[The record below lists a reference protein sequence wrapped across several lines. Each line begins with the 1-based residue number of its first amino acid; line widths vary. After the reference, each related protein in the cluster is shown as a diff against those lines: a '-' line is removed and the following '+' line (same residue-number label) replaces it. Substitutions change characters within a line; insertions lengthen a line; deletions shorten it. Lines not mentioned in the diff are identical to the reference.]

1 MKKLSL
7 KLFAIGAL
15 AFFGMSALAL
25 PSVSAV
31 SVNTDAFGDVT
42 AAWDVWVAWAGTEQ
56 WDGLITIIKNLIN
69 WILGML
75 GLISLV
81 ILLWGGFQMVTAR
94 WNEEIYKKWCK
105 ILQQAAV
112 GLAFI
117 AISRFVVSAIFRLLW
132 SVMN

>member
-15 AFFGMSALAL
+15 AFFGMGALAL

-31 SVNTDAFGDVT
+31 TVNTDAFGDVT
-42 AAWDVWVAWAGTEQ
+42 AAWDVGVAWAGTDQ
-56 WDGLITIIKNLIN
+56 GDGLITIIKNLIN
-69 WILGML
+69 RILGML

-81 ILLWGGFQMVTAR
+81 ILLWGGFQMVTAAG
-94 WNEEIYKKWCK
+94 NEEKYKKWFK

-117 AISRFVVSAIFRLLW
+117 AISWFVVSAIFRLLW
-132 SVMN
+132 SVMG